1 MDNQVFRKKSLEHI
15 SSPEQLNDYLRVT
28 NPAVWLLLT
37 AVILLL
43 VGVLIWSSVASIDS
57 FAGGTA
63 QVKDGVMQIHFD
75 DAQIAGSVQTGMT
88 VTVGDTQSVITS
100 IGKGEDGSVF
110 AVAETTLTDGIYSA
124 KVVYRQTQVIRLLFR

>member
-1 MDNQVFRKKSLEHI
+1 MDNQVFRKKSLEQI

-57 FAGGTA
+57 FA
-63 QVKDGVMQIHFD
+63 QIHFD

>member
-1 MDNQVFRKKSLEHI
+1 MDNQVFRKKSLEQI

-43 VGVLIWSSVASIDS
+43 VGGLIWSSGASIDS